1 MLIDTASILFMS
13 ESGPNPKQ
21 VDEWLSGTNARMED
35 IQRQIEPL
43 HKEMSAL
50 RERHKLL
57 LELLQTM
64 EPSDQTPA
72 REALTSLSLSSFS
85 EVPRHLFS
93 EVPRHSFSE
102 VSRRSFSEVPRGG
115 RRERTRDRVHNEV
128 VQVLRMVNEPIH
140 INDLALKYETEGFR
154 IPGQGKPANLS
165 VHLSGW
171 PDIVTGPERGMYS
184 LNEEVNEESDEET
197 K

>member
-1 MLIDTASILFMS
+1 MLRDTARVLFMS

-35 IQRQIEPL
+35 IQRQNEPL
-43 HKEMSAL
+43 NKEMSAL

-72 REALTSLSLSSFS
+72 REALTSFSLSSLS
-85 EVPRHLFS
+85 SLS
-93 EVPRHSFSE
+93 
-102 VSRRSFSEVPRGG
+102 SFSEVPRGG

-128 VQVLRMVNEPIH
+128 VEVLRMVNEPIH
-140 INDLALKYETEGFR
+140 INDLALKYETEGYR

-184 LNEEVNEESDEET
+184 LNEEANEESDEET

>member
-1 MLIDTASILFMS
+1 MLIDTASMLFMS

-43 HKEMSAL
+43 NEEMSAL

-85 EVPRHLFS
+85 EVPRH
-93 EVPRHSFSE
+93 
-102 VSRRSFSEVPRGG
+102 SFSEVPRGG

-128 VQVLRMVNEPIH
+128 VQVLRMVQKPIH

-184 LNEEVNEESDEET
+184 LNEEANEESDEET

>member
-1 MLIDTASILFMS
+1 MRQKRIILPLALLLLLSALLFLL
-13 ESGPNPKQ
+13 PKQ
-21 VDEWLSGTNARMED
+21 R
-35 IQRQIEPL
+35 QRQGFV
-43 HKEMSAL
+43 
-50 RERHKLL
+50 
-57 LELLQTM
+57 QTM
-64 EPSDQTPA
+64 ESSDQTPA

-85 EVPRHLFS
+85 EVPQ
-93 EVPRHSFSE
+93 HSFSE
-102 VSRRSFSEVPRGG
+102 APRYSLSSFSEVPRGG

-140 INDLALKYETEGFR
+140 INDLALKYETEGYR

-184 LNEEVNEESDEET
+184 LNEEANEESDEEA

>member
-1 MLIDTASILFMS
+1 MS

-43 HKEMSAL
+43 NEEMSAL

-57 LELLQTM
+57 LALLQTM
-64 EPSDQTPA
+64 EPYDQTPA
-72 REALTSLSLSSFS
+72 REALTSLSLS
-85 EVPRHLFS
+85 
-93 EVPRHSFSE
+93 
-102 VSRRSFSEVPRGG
+102 SFSEVPRGG

-128 VQVLRMVNEPIH
+128 VEVLRMVNEPIH

-184 LNEEVNEESDEET
+184 LNEEANEESDEET

>member
-1 MLIDTASILFMS
+1 MS

-43 HKEMSAL
+43 NEEMSAL

-72 REALTSLSLSSFS
+72 REALTSFSLSSFS
-85 EVPRHLFS
+85 EVPR
-93 EVPRHSFSE
+93 
-102 VSRRSFSEVPRGG
+102 RSFYEVPRGG

-128 VQVLRMVNEPIH
+128 VEVLRMVNEPIH
-140 INDLALKYETEGFR
+140 INDLALKYETEGYR

-184 LNEEVNEESDEET
+184 LNEEANEESDEET

>member
-1 MLIDTASILFMS
+1 MSFMS

-43 HKEMSAL
+43 NKEMSAL

-64 EPSDQTPA
+64 EPSDQTPE
-72 REALTSLSLSSFS
+72 REALTSFSLSSLSSLSEVPRSSFS
-85 EVPRHLFS
+85 EVPRS
-93 EVPRHSFSE
+93 SFSE
-102 VSRRSFSEVPRGG
+102 VRRGG

-140 INDLALKYETEGFR
+140 INDLALKYETEGYR

-184 LNEEVNEESDEET
+184 LNEEANEESDEET

>member
-1 MLIDTASILFMS
+1 MLIDTASMLFMS

-35 IQRQIEPL
+35 IQRQIEPI

-72 REALTSLSLSSFS
+72 REALTSFSLSSLSSFS
-85 EVPRHLFS
+85 EVP
-93 EVPRHSFSE
+93 
-102 VSRRSFSEVPRGG
+102 RRSFSEVPRGG

-184 LNEEVNEESDEET
+184 LNEEANEESDEET